1 MRVRELTLFE
11 AKTDAATADPN
22 SNIRPRN
29 APRVCVDVF
38 VCMCACHSYNG
49 DYYRLRFPACFMG
62 NARRGKCHNFTLALM
77 YATHAEGTT
86 YTFTTEV
93 ENGKVGKAQQSTVVR
108 EKIISPPGMGRIHL
122 REDMCV
128 SAWDR
133 C

>member
-1 MRVRELTLFE
+1 MRELALFE
-11 AKTDAATADPN
+11 AKTDAAAVDPN

-77 YATHAEGTT
+77 YATHAEV
-86 YTFTTEV
+86 YIYLRTFTTDE
-93 ENGKVGKAQQSTVVR
+93 ENGKVRKAQQSTVVR
-108 EKIISPPGMGRIHL
+108 EKIISPPGALPWEGSICVRI
-122 REDMCV
+122 CV
-128 SAWDR
+128 
-133 C
+133 